1 MSSYT
6 SLKGLATASCLVL
19 AVANAAAGPF
29 DGKYR
34 YNEHWDCSK
43 LGQDGGAIS
52 ISDTTYIGV
61 EQRCTLTNPVKV
73 RGMNATLY
81 DAQCSAEG
89 DSYQSRIMLLK
100 STSEKLYIVNEG
112 SVSIWQKC
120 PE

>member
-1 MSSYT
+1 MT
-6 SLKGLATASCLVL
+6 IHASLKSIATASCLVF

-52 ISDTTYIGV
+52 ISETTYIGV
-61 EQRCTLTNPVKV
+61 EQRCNLTNPVEV

-89 DSYQSRIMLLK
+89 SIYKSRIMLLK
-100 STSEKLYIVNEG
+100 SASEKLYIVNEG